1 MQRSSAPLGYDRF
14 MELVKSD
21 FFDDMVLYR
30 TIKGERTRSRS
41 ILVPWYYLGS

>member
-30 TIKGERTRSRS
+30 TIKGERTLEIYIST
-41 ILVPWYYLGS
+41 LVV